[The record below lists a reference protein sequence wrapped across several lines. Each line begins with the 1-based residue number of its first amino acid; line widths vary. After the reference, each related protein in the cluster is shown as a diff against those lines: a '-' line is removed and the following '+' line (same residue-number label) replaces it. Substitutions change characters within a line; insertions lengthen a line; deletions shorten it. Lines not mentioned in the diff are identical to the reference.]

1 MQVRSS
7 EKARLG
13 IFGGGIENNE
23 TPIEADIRE
32 LKEETGIEAC
42 EEQLDFLEINEHDL
56 EYENGD
62 KVHNVASLY
71 LIKLSEYPT
80 IKLDSESNGILTIS
94 KENYRDYTDIQNIN
108 SLQLHKYWQNTIS
121 NVKSYA
127 SRKAYDNKIVEDEA
141 ELAYKREYQR
151 RITQVYRADKD
162 NKLIITVEFLA
173 WKENAREQLK
183 LYRENK
189 ITKEEFCEWIEKN
202 NNYEKL

>member
-62 KVHNVASLY
+62 KVHYVASLY
-71 LIKLSEYPT
+71 LLKLSEYPT

-162 NKLIITVEFLA
+162 NKLIIKVEFLA